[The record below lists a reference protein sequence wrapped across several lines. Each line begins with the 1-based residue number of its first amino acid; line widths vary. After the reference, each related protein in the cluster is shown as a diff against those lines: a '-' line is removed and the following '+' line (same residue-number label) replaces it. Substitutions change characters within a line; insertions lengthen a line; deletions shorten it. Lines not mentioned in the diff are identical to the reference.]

1 MKKTAVKKPRKIIRR
16 KLFNLTSPI
25 FVETLLIML
34 TGAVDVFMLSRYSD
48 ETVAAGGVVNQL
60 LNLVFILYGITTLG
74 TSVLCAQYLGARQQ
88 KNVAQV
94 IGVSLLANFVMG
106 VLVSAGLFFFARP
119 SLQLMGL
126 NENLIGYGV
135 SYMKI
140 VGGFSFLQAL
150 SMTLSAILRSHNKAF
165 YPMFVTLLINL
176 VNVVGNYM
184 LIFGNLGAP
193 RLGIAGAGIST
204 SVSRLIAV
212 GLLAYLL
219 FHKVTAIPPLKLFK
233 PFPWDKIKN
242 LLTIG
247 LPAAGEQ
254 VSYNFSQVLITYFS
268 VMLGTAAL
276 TARTYAM
283 SIVMFSYVF
292 SIAIGQGAAISIGH
306 LIGEERDNA
315 AFSVEK
321 YSIKLAMLV
330 TVCISLLTALIG
342 TDIFKMLSANPEVI
356 SIGATVLYIDV
367 LLEIGRAVNITSV
380 NSLNAAGDVMY
391 PFITGVIVMWGV
403 ATLLAYVL
411 GIWWGWGLNGIWL
424 AMALDENIRAAIFE
438 RRWKSRK
445 WEDKSF
451 VRRSA

>member
-16 KLFNLTSPI
+16 KLFNLASPI

-330 TVCISLLTALIG
+330 TVCISILTALIG

-411 GIWWGWGLNGIWL
+411 GLWWGWGLNGIWL

>member
-1 MKKTAVKKPRKIIRR
+1 MTAAVKRPRKIIRR

-74 TSVLCAQYLGARQQ
+74 TSVLCSQYLGARQK

-94 IGVSLLANFVMG
+94 IGVSLLANLLMG
-106 VLVSAGLFFFARP
+106 LLVSAGLFFFAKP

-126 NENLIGYGV
+126 DDNLIGYGV

-150 SMTLSAILRSHNKAF
+150 SMTLSAILRSHNKAY
-165 YPMFVTLLINL
+165 YPMFVTLMINIL
-176 VNVVGNYM
+176 NVIGNYL
-184 LIFGNLGAP
+184 LIFGHFGAP
-193 RLGIAGAGIST
+193 RLGITGAGIST
-204 SVSRLIAV
+204 SASRLVAIC
-212 GLLAYLL
+212 LLAYLL
-219 FHKVTAIPPLKLFK
+219 FTRVTPFPALKLFK

-254 VSYNFSQVLITYFS
+254 VSYNLSQVLITYFS

-276 TARTYAM
+276 TARTYAVN
-283 SIVMFSYVF
+283 IVMFSYVF
-292 SIAIGQGAAISIGH
+292 AMAIGQGAAISIGH
-306 LIGEERDNA
+306 LIGEDRDNA

-330 TVCISLLTALIG
+330 SVCISVLTALVG
-342 TDIFKMLSANPEVI
+342 TDIFKLLSSNPEVI

-367 LLEIGRAVNITSV
+367 VLETGRAVNITSV

-403 ATLLAYVL
+403 ATLLSYVL

-424 AMALDENIRAAIFE
+424 AMALDENIRAVVFE

-445 WEDKSF
+445 WENKSF
-451 VRRSA
+451 TRRA

>member
-1 MKKTAVKKPRKIIRR
+1 MA
-16 KLFNLTSPI
+16 
-25 FVETLLIML
+25 
-34 TGAVDVFMLSRYSD
+34 
-48 ETVAAGGVVNQL
+48 
-60 LNLVFILYGITTLG
+60 
-74 TSVLCAQYLGARQQ
+74 
-88 KNVAQV
+88 
-94 IGVSLLANFVMG
+94 
-106 VLVSAGLFFFARP
+106 
-119 SLQLMGL
+119 
-126 NENLIGYGV
+126 
-135 SYMKI
+135 
-140 VGGFSFLQAL
+140 
-150 SMTLSAILRSHNKAF
+150 LSAILRSHNKAY
-165 YPMFVTLLINL
+165 YPMFVTLLINI
-176 VNVVGNYM
+176 VNVIGNYF
-184 LIFGNLGAP
+184 LIFGNFGAP
-193 RLGIAGAGIST
+193 RLGITGAGIST
-204 SVSRLIAV
+204 SVSRLLAV
-212 GLLAYLL
+212 GLLSYIL
-219 FHKVTAIPPLKLFK
+219 FRKVTPFPALKLFR

-242 LLTIG
+242 LLIIG

-254 VSYNFSQVLITYFS
+254 VSYNFSQVVITYFS

-306 LIGEERDNA
+306 LIGEDRDNA

-330 TVCISLLTALIG
+330 TVCISILTALVG
-342 TDIFKMLSANPEVI
+342 TDIFKMLSSNPDVI

-403 ATLLAYVL
+403 ATLLSYVL

-424 AMALDENIRAAIFE
+424 AMALDENIRAVVFE

-445 WEDKSF
+445 WENKSF
-451 VRRSA
+451 ARRRA

>member
-1 MKKTAVKKPRKIIRR
+1 MTAAVKRPRKIIRR

-74 TSVLCAQYLGARQQ
+74 TSVLCSQYLGARQK

-94 IGVSLLANFVMG
+94 IGVSLLANLLMG
-106 VLVSAGLFFFARP
+106 LLVSAGLFFFAKP

-126 NENLIGYGV
+126 DDNLIGYGV

-150 SMTLSAILRSHNKAF
+150 SMTLSAILRSHNKAY
-165 YPMFVTLLINL
+165 YPMFVTLLINIL
-176 VNVVGNYM
+176 NVVGNYL
-184 LIFGNLGAP
+184 LIFGHFGAP
-193 RLGIAGAGIST
+193 RLGITGAGIST
-204 SVSRLIAV
+204 SASRLVAIC
-212 GLLAYLL
+212 LLAYLL
-219 FHKVTAIPPLKLFK
+219 FTRVTPFPALKLFK

-254 VSYNFSQVLITYFS
+254 VSYNLSQVLITYFS

-292 SIAIGQGAAISIGH
+292 AMAIGQGAAISIGH
-306 LIGEERDNA
+306 LIGEDRDNA

-330 TVCISLLTALIG
+330 SVCISVLTALVG
-342 TDIFKMLSANPEVI
+342 TDIFKLLSSNPEVI

-367 LLEIGRAVNITSV
+367 VLEIGRAVNITSV

-403 ATLLAYVL
+403 ATLLSYVL

-424 AMALDENIRAAIFE
+424 AMALDENIRAVVFE

-445 WEDKSF
+445 WENKSF
-451 VRRSA
+451 TRRA

>member
-330 TVCISLLTALIG
+330 TVCISILTALIG

>member
-330 TVCISLLTALIG
+330 TVCISILTALIG

-451 VRRSA
+451 VCRSA

>member
-1 MKKTAVKKPRKIIRR
+1 MTAAVKRPRKIIRR

-74 TSVLCAQYLGARQQ
+74 TSVLCSQYLGARQK

-94 IGVSLLANFVMG
+94 IGVSLLANLLMG
-106 VLVSAGLFFFARP
+106 LLVSAGLFFFAKP

-126 NENLIGYGV
+126 DDNLIGYGV

-150 SMTLSAILRSHNKAF
+150 SMTLSAILRSHNKAY
-165 YPMFVTLLINL
+165 YPMFVTLMINIL
-176 VNVVGNYM
+176 NVIGNYL
-184 LIFGNLGAP
+184 LIFGHFGAP
-193 RLGIAGAGIST
+193 RLGITGAGIST
-204 SVSRLIAV
+204 SASRLVAIC
-212 GLLAYLL
+212 LLAYLL
-219 FHKVTAIPPLKLFK
+219 FTRVTPFPALKLFK

-254 VSYNFSQVLITYFS
+254 VSYNLSQVLITYFS

-283 SIVMFSYVF
+283 NIVMFSYVF
-292 SIAIGQGAAISIGH
+292 AMAIGQGAAISIGH
-306 LIGEERDNA
+306 LIGEDRDNA

-330 TVCISLLTALIG
+330 SVCISVLTALVG
-342 TDIFKMLSANPEVI
+342 TDIFKLLSSNPEVI

-367 LLEIGRAVNITSV
+367 VLEIGRAVNITSV
-380 NSLNAAGDVMY
+380 NPLNAAGDVMY

-403 ATLLAYVL
+403 ATLLSYVL

-424 AMALDENIRAAIFE
+424 AMALDENIRAVVFE

-445 WEDKSF
+445 WENKSF
-451 VRRSA
+451 TRRA

>member
-1 MKKTAVKKPRKIIRR
+1 MTAAVKRPRKIIRR

-74 TSVLCAQYLGARQQ
+74 TSVLCSQYLGARQK

-94 IGVSLLANFVMG
+94 IGVSLLANLLMG
-106 VLVSAGLFFFARP
+106 LLVSAGLFFFAKP

-126 NENLIGYGV
+126 DDNLIGYGV

-150 SMTLSAILRSHNKAF
+150 SMTFSAILRSHNKAY
-165 YPMFVTLLINL
+165 YPMFVTLMINIL
-176 VNVVGNYM
+176 NVIGNYL
-184 LIFGNLGAP
+184 LIFGHFGAP
-193 RLGIAGAGIST
+193 RLGITGAGIST
-204 SVSRLIAV
+204 SASRLVAIC
-212 GLLAYLL
+212 LLAYLL
-219 FHKVTAIPPLKLFK
+219 FTRVTPFPALKLFK

-254 VSYNFSQVLITYFS
+254 VSYNLSQVLITYFS

-283 SIVMFSYVF
+283 NIVMFSYVF
-292 SIAIGQGAAISIGH
+292 AMAIGQGAAISIGH
-306 LIGEERDNA
+306 LIGEDRDNA

-330 TVCISLLTALIG
+330 SVCISVLTALVG
-342 TDIFKMLSANPEVI
+342 TDIFKLLSSNPEVI

-367 LLEIGRAVNITSV
+367 VLEIGRAVNITSV

-424 AMALDENIRAAIFE
+424 AMALDENIRAVVFE

-445 WEDKSF
+445 LAG
-451 VRRSA
+451 SAEAYHSY

>member
-1 MKKTAVKKPRKIIRR
+1 MSARKPRKIIRQ
-16 KLFNLTSPI
+16 KLFNLASPI

-74 TSVLCAQYLGARQQ
+74 TSVLCSQYLGARQK

-94 IGVSLLANFVMG
+94 IGVSLLANLVMG
-106 VLVSAGLFFFARP
+106 ILVSAGLFFFAQP
-119 SLQLMGL
+119 SLKLMGL
-126 NENLIGYGV
+126 EDNLIGYGV

-140 VGGFSFLQAL
+140 VGGFSFLQAI
-150 SMTLSAILRSHNKAF
+150 SMTLSAILRSHNKAY
-165 YPMFVTLLINL
+165 YPMFVTLLINI
-176 VNVVGNYM
+176 VNVIGNYF
-184 LIFGNLGAP
+184 LIFGNFGAP
-193 RLGIAGAGIST
+193 RLGITGAGIST
-204 SVSRLIAV
+204 SVSRLLAV
-212 GLLAYLL
+212 GLLSYIL
-219 FHKVTAIPPLKLFK
+219 FRKVTPFPALKLFR
-233 PFPWDKIKN
+233 PFPWDKIKK
-242 LLTIG
+242 LLIIG

-254 VSYNFSQVLITYFS
+254 VSYNFSQVVITYFS

-306 LIGEERDNA
+306 LIGEDRDNA

-330 TVCISLLTALIG
+330 TVCISILTALVG
-342 TDIFKMLSANPEVI
+342 TDIFKMLSSNPDVI

-424 AMALDENIRAAIFE
+424 AMALDENIRAVVFE

-445 WEDKSF
+445 WENKSF
-451 VRRSA
+451 ARRRA

>member
-1 MKKTAVKKPRKIIRR
+1 MTAAVKRPRKIIRR

-74 TSVLCAQYLGARQQ
+74 TSVLCSQYLGARQK

-94 IGVSLLANFVMG
+94 IGVSLLANLLMG
-106 VLVSAGLFFFARP
+106 LLVSAGLFFFAKP

-126 NENLIGYGV
+126 DDNLIGYGV

-150 SMTLSAILRSHNKAF
+150 SMTLSAILRSHNKAY
-165 YPMFVTLLINL
+165 YPMFVTLMINIL
-176 VNVVGNYM
+176 NVIGNYL
-184 LIFGNLGAP
+184 LIFGHFGAP
-193 RLGIAGAGIST
+193 RLGITGAGIST
-204 SVSRLIAV
+204 SASRLVAIC
-212 GLLAYLL
+212 LLAYLL
-219 FHKVTAIPPLKLFK
+219 FTRVTPFPALKLFK

-254 VSYNFSQVLITYFS
+254 VSYNLSQVLITYFS

-276 TARTYAM
+276 TARTYAVN
-283 SIVMFSYVF
+283 IVMFSYVF
-292 SIAIGQGAAISIGH
+292 AMAIGQGAAISIGH
-306 LIGEERDNA
+306 LIGEDRDNA

-330 TVCISLLTALIG
+330 SVCISVLTALVG
-342 TDIFKMLSANPEVI
+342 TDIFKLLSSNPEVI

-367 LLEIGRAVNITSV
+367 VLEIGRAVNITSV

-391 PFITGVIVMWGV
+391 PFITGVLVMWGV
-403 ATLLAYVL
+403 ATLLSYVL

-424 AMALDENIRAAIFE
+424 AMALDENIRAVVFE

-445 WEDKSF
+445 WENKSF
-451 VRRSA
+451 TRRA